1 MSIAYALP
9 LPSRDWAYFFDV
21 DGTIIELAPSPSAV
35 HLDPAM
41 HVLLRR
47 LSTASAG
54 ALALVTG
61 RRAADVDAIF
71 GGPPLPMASQHGLER
86 RDGRGAVTRVPTDPD
101 AIAAARAHLQDAV
114 ARHPD
119 LLLEDKG
126 STLAL
131 HYRAVPAF
139 GSFVYAMMR
148 VARQRAGPGY
158 QLQRGKCVIE
168 LVPNAVNKGH
178 AIAAFMAEAPFRG
191 RTPVFVGDDLTD
203 EAGFVTVNRL
213 GGHSVKVGNGASVA
227 RWRLAGVDD
236 LKTWLERGAAT
247 GWLHEPA
254 DGAPECISIPRHDA
268 ASQPWS

>member
-1 MSIAYALP
+1 MSIARTLP
-9 LPSRDWAYFFDV
+9 LPNRDWAYFFDV
-21 DGTIIELAPSPSAV
+21 DGTILELAPSPSGV
-35 HLDPAM
+35 RLDPAM
-41 HVLLRR
+41 HALLRQ

-61 RRAADVDAIF
+61 RCAADVDAIF
-71 GGPPLPMASQHGLER
+71 AGAPFPMASQHGLER
-86 RDGRGAVTRVPTDPD
+86 RDGRGAVTRAPTDPD
-101 AIAAARAHLQDAV
+101 ALAAARAHLQDAV

-148 VARQRAGPGY
+148 AARQRAGPGY

-168 LVPNAVNKGH
+168 LVPDAVNKGH
-178 AIAAFMAEAPFRG
+178 AITAFMAEAPFRG

-203 EAGFVTVNRL
+203 EAGFAAVNGL

-227 RWRLAGVDD
+227 RWRLAAVGDVK
-236 LKTWLERGAAT
+236 LWLERGAAA
-247 GWLHEPA
+247 GWSAEPA
-254 DGAPECISIPRHDA
+254 NGAPECIPRHDS